1 MKFSKYLAVLA
12 LSIFSN
18 DPGFAQQL
26 WTIGPMLHV
35 NFGGEKRSTSFTIEA
50 SYWNIKSF
58 PYSVDFAI
66 EFDRK
71 KVRLYSEAQTG
82 IGITGIS
89 LGPVLQFCG
98 KGTKF
103 GVQGS
108 CWINYIVGVDY
119 RIRYIPDETFHC
131 VGFYAKFPIVM
142 KGPEGD
148 DGSFSWSEWDDWD
161 D

>member
-1 MKFSKYLAVLA
+1 MKFSKYLTVLA
-12 LSIFSN
+12 LLIFSN

-35 NFGGEKRSTSFTIEA
+35 NFGGEKRSTSFAIEA

-58 PYSVDFAI
+58 PYSVGFAI
-66 EFDRK
+66 EFDLK

-89 LGPVLQFCG
+89 LGPVLQFPG
-98 KGTKF
+98 EGIKL

-119 RIRYIPDETFHC
+119 RIGIYQMRHFT
-131 VGFYAKFPIVM
+131 VLGFTPSFP
-142 KGPEGD
+142 
-148 DGSFSWSEWDDWD
+148 WL
-161 D
+161 